1 MLTRNKNVFFHSK
14 CITFKD
20 YKSLI
25 KWKWPGIWFYVV
37 VGGCPYNRANGI
49 EDLRDDAIL
58 GIHDIED
65 LVAAGKKSESCPYY
79 ASR

>member
-1 MLTRNKNVFFHSK
+1 MK
-14 CITFKD
+14 
-20 YKSLI
+20 
-25 KWKWPGIWFYVV
+25 YVV
-37 VGGCPYNRANGI
+37 IVGGCPYNRANGI

-79 ASR
+79 ASRLIKITRMTKSI

>member
-1 MLTRNKNVFFHSK
+1 M
-14 CITFKD
+14 
-20 YKSLI
+20 Y
-25 KWKWPGIWFYVV
+25 WPGIWHDVV